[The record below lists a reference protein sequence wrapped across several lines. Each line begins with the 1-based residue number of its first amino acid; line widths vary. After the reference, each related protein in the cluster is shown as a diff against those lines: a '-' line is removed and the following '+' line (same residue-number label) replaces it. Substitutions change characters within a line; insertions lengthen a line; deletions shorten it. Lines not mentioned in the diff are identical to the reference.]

1 MTKEEIENNYE
12 FKLAMKMLKHEFP
25 WIVGYKIPD
34 NVNDYNLIF
43 VDIIVDPVKVKEEY
57 DWDLLNFAKSGLQRG
72 EEFTSPY
79 ISSLFNVEYREGQE
93 VVDDMERLTRSIRK
107 SPAFPKELSLPND
120 RNIGFGSFIA
130 LP

>member
-43 VDIIVDPVKVKEEY
+43 VDIIVDPVKAKEEY
-57 DWDLLNFAKSGLQRG
+57 DWDLQSYVKRLISRG
-72 EEFTSPY
+72 EQIDYPY
-79 ISSLFNVEYREGQE
+79 LSSLFNVTYREGQD
-93 VVDDMERLTRSIRK
+93 VVDDMERLTKSIRK